1 MGNVI
6 ASAGTHV
13 TIDAFVDD
21 SSTFQAESL
30 EKLFHRLVAALGMT
44 ILKGPEVIEVP
55 VDPAILERAQET
67 GVFEDEG
74 GTTAF
79 CVISTSHM
87 SIHCWPLQ
95 KFFSADVFSC
105 CDFEPMTALEIIREH
120 MGVASEDVHVLRRRK
135 PLG

>member
-1 MGNVI
+1 MAII

-13 TIDAFVDD
+13 TIDAFVADPA
-21 SSTFQAESL
+21 TFKAKSI
-30 EKLFHRLVAALGMT
+30 EKLLHLLVDALGMT
-44 ILKGPEVIEVP
+44 ILQGPDVIDVP
-55 VDPAILERAQET
+55 VDPKILERAQET

-79 CVISTSHM
+79 CVISKSHI

-105 CDFEPMTALEIIREH
+105 CDYEPLIALEIIREH
-120 MGVASEDVHVLRRRK
+120 MGVLREDVHVLRRRK
-135 PLG
+135 PLA